1 MKRIAIL
8 LIVSAVFFSACTSTE
23 WVQSTVDK
31 QYKYI
36 VTLEQQQKK
45 GITVH
50 QKYEHP
56 YEIDLADLE
65 KLMGGLT
72 YTEKDGLMNKKKQSP
87 VFQAVEIDRLAPV
100 LADTL
105 AKADTSQ
112 RIRFISFNQGKA
124 LLFSTPRKTAGV
136 VFVESDGRLN
146 IAFNFI
152 NSERTPSET
161 TAFYPSYSMVDPLK
175 IKTSDTPISSATHSV
190 KLHEFETG
198 KRAPMWVVA
207 DLEKLTESI
216 STTTVPI
223 IKTTDEVP
231 TAVAPKTETP
241 GTSVAETPDTT
252 VRKTVPVQVPEDML
266 KEDIKNKLRYLKELL
281 DEGLISKTDYNA
293 KKIELLDKIN

>member
-1 MKRIAIL
+1 MKRIAV
-8 LIVSAVFFSACTSTE
+8 LIIISVAFFSACTSTE

-45 GITVH
+45 GIIVQ

-72 YTEKDGLMNKKKQSP
+72 YIEKEGLMNKKKQSP

-105 AKADTSQ
+105 AKADASQ

-124 LLFSTPRKTAGV
+124 LLFSAPRKTAGV

-152 NSERTPSET
+152 NSERQPSET

-175 IKTSDTPISSATHSV
+175 IRTSDTPISSATYSV
-190 KLHEFETG
+190 ELHEFETG
-198 KRAPMWVVA
+198 KRAPMWVVV
-207 DLEKLTESI
+207 DLETLTKPISI
-216 STTTVPI
+216 TTVPMAKVTEEVPHATSSKTKTMDTPVE
-223 IKTTDEVP
+223 KTTQGRASKDM
-231 TAVAPKTETP
+231 
-241 GTSVAETPDTT
+241 
-252 VRKTVPVQVPEDML
+252 PE
-266 KEDIKNKLRYLKELL
+266 EDIKNKLKFLKELL
-281 DEGLISKTDYNA
+281 DEELISKKDYNA
-293 KKIELLDKIN
+293 KKMELLDKID

>member
-1 MKRIAIL
+1 MKRTAIL
-8 LIVSAVFFSACTSTE
+8 LIISAAFLSACTSTE
-23 WVQSTVDK
+23 WVQSTVEK

-36 VTLEQQQKK
+36 VTLEQQQEK
-45 GITVH
+45 GIIVQ

-56 YEIDLADLE
+56 YEIKLADLE
-65 KLMGGLT
+65 KLMGGLIS
-72 YTEKDGLMNKKKQSP
+72 TEKGGLMKKKKQSP
-87 VFQAVEIDRLAPV
+87 VFQEVEIDRLAPV

-152 NSERTPSET
+152 NSERNPSET
-161 TAFYPSYSMVDPLK
+161 TAFYPVHSMVDPLK
-175 IKTSDTPISSATHSV
+175 IRTSDTHISSATYSV
-190 KLHEFETG
+190 ELHEFETG

-223 IKTTDEVP
+223 IKATDEVP
-231 TAVAPKTETP
+231 SAVAPKTETP
-241 GTSVAETPDTT
+241 DTTVAETPSTT
-252 VRKTVPVQVPEDML
+252 VIKTVPVQVPEDLL

-281 DEGLISKTDYNA
+281 DEGLISKTDYNT